1 MKLMCHLNSLTYLSD
16 YKDLG
21 IEGLLVGN
29 DEVSS
34 RHSMSLDL
42 DKMIELSESF
52 EVYVQLNLLYSE
64 DELPLLE
71 KWMKDIAKTKIAGI
85 VFQDFA
91 VLSLAKKYGLSQKL
105 MYAPETLNTNHMTLN
120 DLKGLGINEAF
131 LAREISIEDI
141 VSIADQSE
149 LDLMVQVHGIMYMA
163 QSKRPLLTNYS
174 KENNLDLSAE
184 KYILKAKDS
193 PLKAWIFEDRH
204 GTNVETYSELCALD
218 FLNLLNTG
226 KMTWFYVDTK
236 MMDEYRA
243 LEIVSLYHDAI
254 VSLNQGGFLKDIH
267 AFRPIL
273 NHLMAG
279 HEHDCGFYK
288 EKTVYK
294 LEDVRM
300 KDNEKRNQS
309 DY

>member
-1 MKLMCHLNSLTYLSD
+1 MSHLNSLTYISD
-16 YKDLG
+16 YHELG
-21 IEGLLVGN
+21 VEGLLVGN

-34 RHSMSLDL
+34 RHSISLDFEKML
-42 DKMIELSESF
+42 DLSKYF

-64 DELPLLE
+64 KELPLLE
-71 KWMKDIAKTKIAGI
+71 KWIRQIAHTKIAGI

-91 VLSLAKKYGLSQKL
+91 VLSLAKKYALSQKL
-105 MYAPETLNTNHMTLN
+105 MYAPETLNTNHMTLD
-120 DLKGLGINEAF
+120 DLKGLGVNEAF
-131 LAREISIEDI
+131 LAREISVEDI
-141 VSIADQSE
+141 VSMAEKSQ

-163 QSKRPLLTNYS
+163 QSRRPLLTNYS
-174 KENNLDLSAE
+174 KENGLLLE
-184 KYILKAKDS
+184 RQKYILKAKDS
-193 PLKAWIFEDRH
+193 PLKAWIFEDDH

-226 KMTWFYVDTK
+226 KMTWFYVDTQ

-243 LEIVSLYHDAI
+243 LEIISLYHDAV
-254 VSLNQGGFLKDIH
+254 VSLNQGTFLKDIH
-267 AFRPIL
+267 AYRPIL
-273 NHLMAG
+273 NHLMEG
-279 HEHDCGFYK
+279 HEADSGFYN

-309 DY
+309 NH